1 MTVDP
6 NYKYSELTDT
16 IIAAFYEV
24 YNELGFGFAESVY
37 RNSMRIALE
46 EKGLVVQSEAAI
58 AVFFRGRNVGDFR
71 ADLVVNRCILL
82 ELKTAERIVA
92 GHELFEGQLSGGRVN
107 SELRAPAEPAAINP
121 GDGSGA
127 CTCSEGWGFSYL
139 NSYQRHQR

>member
-92 GHELFEGQLSGGRVN
+92 GHEAQAMNYLRGSSLEVALILNFGPRPGQRRLILETARGRA
-107 SELRAPAEPAAINP
+107 RAQRA
-121 GDGSGA
+121 GDPPI
-127 CTCSEGWGFSYL
+127 
-139 NSYQRHQR
+139 

>member
-92 GHELFEGQLSGGRVN
+92 GHEVQAMNYLRGSSLEVALILNFGPRPSQRRLILETARGRA
-107 SELRAPAEPAAINP
+107 RAQRA
-121 GDGSGA
+121 GDSPI
-127 CTCSEGWGFSYL
+127 
-139 NSYQRHQR
+139 